1 MSNTTKILIGAL
13 LACGIAASAGAAT
26 TPKPMTVAKS
36 NRCDELTAQFD
47 AAKASHSNAKDYS
60 KALTERDSG
69 AALCK
74 AGNPAKGA
82 ENLAKALND
91 LGVKPVAG

>member
-1 MSNTTKILIGAL
+1 MSNTTKILVGAL
-13 LACGIAASAGAAT
+13 LACGIAAGAGAAT
-26 TPKPMTVAKS
+26 TPKPMNIAKS

-47 AAKASHSNAKDYS
+47 AAKASHSSAKDYS
-60 KALTERDSG
+60 RAVTERDSG

-82 ENLAKALND
+82 QNLAKALQD
-91 LGVKPVAG
+91 IGVKPIAG